1 MKDLSTRLRDT
12 DPVRF
17 EAGLT
22 SESRDAMRR
31 AIVAVAEANAAPAP
45 QWRQRIALAAMTV
58 FAVAGAATAHR
69 FAEERQRAD
78 ETATKATRPAA
89 PTRVD
94 FRTPGG
100 TRIIWTIDP
109 AFQLAGARP

>member
-1 MKDLSTRLRDT
+1 MKDLSTRLRDA
-12 DPVRF
+12 DPVRL
-17 EAGLT
+17 EPGLT
-22 SESRDAMRR
+22 AEARDTMRR
-31 AIVAVAEANAAPAP
+31 AIVAAAEANAAAVP

-69 FAEERQRAD
+69 FAEDRETVRGPVPNTARAA
-78 ETATKATRPAA
+78 ATK
-89 PTRVD
+89 VD